1 MTNHWIDMANADA
14 VMVMGSNVVENHPIA
29 SKWLE
34 AARDRGAVIL
44 SVDPR
49 YTRTSAF
56 ADHYCK
62 MRSGTDIAFVG
73 GMIHYAIENHR
84 INRQY
89 LIDNTNA
96 SFIVGRDFDFHDGLF
111 SGFDPATFKYDKS
124 KWAFEMNAS
133 GLPVK
138 DETLE
143 NDRCVFQLLKKHY
156 NRYNTR
162 TVCDITGAPE
172 DQYEKICDLFTRSY
186 RKDQAGTWLYAMGA
200 TQSSH
205 GAQNIRSYCILQLLL
220 GNIGIAGGGI
230 NALRGESNVQG
241 STDMAILYHLLPGYL
256 KSPTAGDAGLK
267 SYLDAYTPTSPDPKS
282 ANWWQHTPKYM
293 VSLLKAWYG
302 DHATAE
308 NGFCYD
314 YLPKRSGNYSYL
326 SLFKDINAEIVKG
339 LILFGQNPVVSGP
352 NAGMG
357 KKALAKL
364 DWIVAADLF
373 ETETTCFWQE
383 NMIEAKNIKTEVFL
397 LPAAVFC
404 EKEGSITNSGRWAQW
419 RYEAAAPAGQA
430 MADLWILDALYKA
443 IKKQYTTSGVFSD
456 PILHLKWGYDAP
468 DDHDSP
474 CPHLVAKEVNGYFTE
489 SVEVKDKHFNKGDQV
504 PSFAF
509 LQDDGSTA
517 CGNWLYSGS
526 YPGKQISDNKMARRD
541 KTEAVNNIGLFPN
554 WAWCWPVN
562 RRILYN
568 RASVDSAGH
577 PLNPDK
583 WVINWDADK
592 KSWIGDV
599 PDGGWPPGDKLP
611 FIMKP
616 GGMAEIFSASLNDGP
631 FPEHYEP
638 FESPVANCV
647 SSTRNN
653 PAVNPLAF
661 TLETSKDRNTGSFD
675 RFPVV
680 ASTYRISE
688 HWQAG
693 AITRNTPWL
702 TELVPDAFAEISREL
717 AGELS
722 IKTGDMI
729 VVESARGEVKLEAL
743 VTGRFTPFSLQGKT
757 VHQIGLLW
765 HFGFKGLATGAT
777 ANILTPDIGDPN
789 TMIPEYKAFLCRVR
803 KA

>member
-1 MTNHWIDMANADA
+1 MTNHWIDLANADV
-14 VMVMGSNVVENHPIA
+14 VMVMGSNVAENHPVA
-29 SKWLE
+29 ARWLE
-34 AARDRGAVIL
+34 AARSKGAVIL

-49 YTRTSAF
+49 FTRTSAF

-73 GMIHYAIENHR
+73 GMINYAIEKQR

-96 SFIVGRDFDFHDGLF
+96 AFIVGNDFDFHDGLF
-111 SGFDPATFKYDKS
+111 SGFDATTFSYDKS
-124 KWAFEMNAS
+124 TWAFESDES
-133 GLPVK
+133 GRPK
-138 DETLE
+138 TDESLGHE
-143 NDRCVFQLLKKHY
+143 RCVFQLLKNHFK
-156 NRYNTR
+156 RYDIR

-172 DQYEKICDLFTRSY
+172 DLYEKICDLFTRSY
-186 RKDQAGTWLYAMGA
+186 TNSKSGTWLYAMGA

-256 KSPTAGDAGLK
+256 KSPALK
-267 SYLDAYTPTSPDPKS
+267 DVSLDAYLEAYTPETNDPKS
-282 ANWWQHTPKYM
+282 ANWWQNTPKYM

-326 SLFKDINAEIVKG
+326 SLFKDIDQEIVKG
-339 LILFGQNPVVSGP
+339 LILFGQNPAVSGP
-352 NAGMG
+352 NAGRERQV
-357 KKALAKL
+357 LSKL
-364 DWIVAADLF
+364 DWLVAVDLF
-373 ETETTCFWQE
+373 ETETACFWQE
-383 NMIEAKNIKTEVFL
+383 NPDEAKNIGTEIFL
-397 LPAAVFC
+397 LPAAFFC

-419 RYEAAAPAGQA
+419 RYEAAPPPGQA
-430 MADLWILDALYKA
+430 RPDLWILNALYKA
-443 IKKQYTTSGVFSD
+443 VKVEYENGGVFPEPIINMNWDYVTPGGHNGPD
-456 PILHLKWGYDAP
+456 PHR
-468 DDHDSP
+468 
-474 CPHLVAKEVNGYFTE
+474 VAREINGYFTK
-489 SVEVKDKHFNKGDQV
+489 VTEVKGKRFAKGDQV

-509 LQDDGSTA
+509 LQDDGATA
-517 CGNWLYSGS
+517 CGNWLYAGS
-526 YPGKQISDNKMARRD
+526 YPGSTVSENKMARRD
-541 KTEAVNNIGLFPN
+541 KTEAVNRIGLYPE

-568 RASVDSAGH
+568 RAAVDRFGN

-583 WVINWDADK
+583 WVIKWDEVK
-592 KSWIGDV
+592 QTWRGDV
-599 PDGGWPPGDKLP
+599 PDGGWAPGEKRP

-616 GGMAEIFSASLNDGP
+616 GGVAEIFSPLLNDGP

-638 FESPVANCV
+638 FESPVANRI
-647 SSTRNN
+647 SKTRNN

-661 TLETSKDRNTGSFD
+661 TLEHLADRNTGNVE

-680 ASTYRISE
+680 ASTYRMSE
-688 HWQAG
+688 HWQSG
-693 AITRNTPWL
+693 VITRNTPWL
-702 TELVPDAFAEISREL
+702 TELVPDSFAEISREL
-717 AGELS
+717 AAELAV
-722 IKTGDMI
+722 KNGDMI
-729 VVESARGEVKLEAL
+729 MVESARGSVRLRAL
-743 VTGRFTPFSLQGKT
+743 VTGRFTPFRLRGRT
-757 VHQIGLLW
+757 VHQIGLIW

-789 TMIPEYKAFLCRVR
+789 TMIPEYKAFLCSVS